1 MSVTSMHLLK
11 SLLEKYTLRKVR
23 EQYIKSM
30 LTAMNIIYFTQFTVI
45 QIQKSTLAKNAY
57 SNVSKP
63 EYEIMMNGQDH
74 IP

>member
-1 MSVTSMHLLK
+1 MHLLK
-11 SLLEKYTLRKVR
+11 KLLEKYTLRKVR

-45 QIQKSTLAKNAY
+45 QIQKSKLAKNAY

-63 EYEIMMNGQDH
+63 EYEIMTNGQDH
-74 IP
+74 IPWVK